1 MKYKALLFGS
11 IGTLIESSDIQRNS
25 FNEAFKEA
33 GLDWY
38 WDEQDYKIL
47 LKKSGGTKRV
57 EDFAEKN
64 NVNVNASKIRN
75 RKTEIFSSFIMK
87 NKQKLRKSVNE
98 IINFTKKNNIKLALS
113 TSTTINNVEAV
124 FKSLSNQISKED
136 FHFIGNRSL
145 VKYEK
150 PNPEIYKLTLEKL
163 NLEPDNCLA
172 IEDTEESSKSAVSAG
187 IKCIGFPGDYHSDYS
202 FEMCIKKVKI
212 LDQSLF
218 SL

>member
-64 NVNVNASKIRN
+64 NV
-75 RKTEIFSSFIMK
+75 
-87 NKQKLRKSVNE
+87 
-98 IINFTKKNNIKLALS
+98 KLALS

-187 IKCIGFPGDYHSDYS
+187 IKCIGFPGDYHSDDS

>member
-1 MKYKALLFGS
+1 MIYKALLFGS

-98 IINFTKKNNIKLALS
+98 IINFTKKNNVKLALS

-172 IEDTEESSKSAVSAG
+172 IEDTEESSKSALSAG
-187 IKCIGFPGDYHSDYS
+187 INCIGFPGDYHSDDS
-202 FEMCIKKVKI
+202 FEMCIKKV
-212 LDQSLF
+212 
-218 SL
+218 